1 MGSKSSIAESVIS
14 LLPREDNIYDL
25 FGGGFAISH
34 CAIASKKWKNV
45 FYNEIQSDVVELVNK
60 AINGDYNYNKFLPEW
75 ISREDFHARKD
86 NDGYVKCIWS
96 FGNNQRCYLFG
107 EDIEDY
113 KRSMHN
119 FAVFN
124 IIDKTVAGH
133 LGISKPMKFLDTI
146 YKRRIFISRKMKKQQ
161 LERLQQL
168 ERIERLEKLEQ
179 LQRLQRLQRLEK
191 LERLIKLES
200 TSLSYESVDIKPS
213 SIIYCDPPYL
223 GTSLYK
229 QRLDHKKFYSWCEV
243 QDKPLFISE
252 YNLDIKGFKIV
263 GRFEKISKLNN
274 SKAVKTIMIEKVYA
288 NKIGCEM
295 IMDNR
300 GPRPDKTT
308 QG

>member
-25 FGGGFAISH
+25 LGGGFAISH

-45 FYNEIQSDVVELVNK
+45 FYNEIQSDVVEVVKK
-60 AINGDYNYNKFLPEW
+60 AVNGDYNYNKFLPEW

-86 NDGYVKCIWS
+86 KDGYIKCIWS
-96 FGNNQRCYLFG
+96 FGNDQRCYLFG
-107 EDIEDY
+107 EDMEDY

-124 IIDKTVAGH
+124 IIDKTVTEY
-133 LGISKPMKFLDTI
+133 LDISKPMKFLDTV
-146 YKRRIFISRKMKKQQ
+146 YKRRIFIRKKIKNQQ
-161 LERLQQL
+161 LQQLKQLEQLQQLQQL
-168 ERIERLEKLEQ
+168 ERLEQ
-179 LQRLQRLQRLEK
+179 LQRLEKLQR

-200 TSLSYESVDIKPS
+200 TSLSYESVDIKPN

-223 GTSLYK
+223 GTAVYK
-229 QRLDHKKFYSWCEV
+229 QRLDYKKFYSWCEV

-263 GRFEKISKLNN
+263 GRFEKISRFRN
-274 SKAVKTIMIEKVYA
+274 SKAVKTKMIEKVYA

-300 GPRPDKTT
+300 GPRLDKTT
-308 QG
+308 HG